1 MCMQILILIST
12 FCRRGLITRNV
23 KDAVDLFHQRF
34 GVSCCIILM
43 LIMYLWCSY
52 LSSKF
57 YISVIK
63 FSQII
68 TVTIFYNCVYWGH
81 CRWHLILHWAE
92 HFVPI
97 SQIQLHCFT
106 FAPLGKFHHMKW
118 SWLVTVS
125 RMMWVF
131 FIPLWTLAFK
141 GLLYNSTF
149 SYLQLAWCNSQKP
162 SLLPLSLNTI
172 AS

>member
-1 MCMQILILIST
+1 MWVSLLVFVCESFVQLEMCMQILILIST

-34 GVSCCIILM
+34 GVSCCIMLM

-125 RMMWVF
+125 RMMWAF
-131 FIPLWTLAFK
+131 FISLWTLAS
-141 GLLYNSTF
+141 LPF
-149 SYLQLAWCNSQKP
+149 S
-162 SLLPLSLNTI
+162 
-172 AS
+172 